1 MPALVSGA
9 GAEVAVVEDV
19 DFLVVVGSAGVVAV
33 VAAGAFVSGA
43 LVSPGAV
50 DAVDFFFTVVVV
62 ADLVLL
68 VLVDVFVAAVF
79 VSFETALGA
88 AGAAA
93 AAPFLV
99 MADLIVVVG
108 AALANVA
115 VRNKPLSATATATG
129 IRFDRGGT
137 IRTDYRT
144 SDTWPRINGY
154 SPGHS
159 PSLKFTAWNSGCN
172 AQRVES
178 LGLSFH

>member
-1 MPALVSGA
+1 MSGA
-9 GAEVAVVEDV
+9 GAEVAVVEAV

-33 VAAGAFVSGA
+33 VAAGAFESGA
-43 LVSPGAV
+43 FVSAGAEV
-50 DAVDFFFTVVVV
+50 DVDFFFTVVVV

-68 VLVDVFVAAVF
+68 VLVEVFATAAFVTLEAVF
-79 VSFETALGA
+79 AA

-108 AALANVA
+108 AALAKVA
-115 VRNKPLSATATATG
+115 VRNNPLSATATAKG
-129 IRFDRGGT
+129 IRFDREGI

-144 SDTWPRINGY
+144 SDTRPRINGY

-159 PSLKFTAWNSGCN
+159 SLARFAAMHSGCN
-172 AQRVES
+172 PQ
-178 LGLSFH
+178 